1 MKLLSFVI
9 IFSMSVFFSC
19 VNDNAIVWNI
29 DNLEKIGGHDIT
41 VLGDPQVIETPAG
54 PAVEFDGEDDAII
67 LDMNPLAG
75 FSKFTVEIIFRPDSG
90 GNKEQRFFHI
100 GEVNDDR
107 VLIETRLTEDNKWF
121 LDTFIKSGESERTL
135 YAQDF
140 LHPLNEWYHAALV
153 YDGQNMRHFV
163 NGLKEL
169 EGSIEN
175 TPMKGGQTSLGVRL
189 NRIYWFKGAI
199 RMARIIP
206 RALSPEEFM
215 SF

>member
-9 IFSMSVFFSC
+9 FFLMIVFFSC
-19 VNDNAIVWNI
+19 AHDNAIVWNI
-29 DNLEKIGGHDIT
+29 DNLEKIGGYDIT

-90 GNKEQRFFHI
+90 GNEEQRFFHM

-107 VLIETRLTEDNKWF
+107 VLIETRLTEDNQWF

-199 RMARIIP
+199 RKARMSP